1 LSLELV
7 DSVPRT
13 QPKTN
18 GLRGFGGVVWSSE
31 PDFSTS
37 AAAWLTAGAGH
48 RTVMSTAVG
57 IEVFHDFAEMAR
69 TELFVIDKTTTLR
82 DFFLEVR
89 WNQAYC

>member
-1 LSLELV
+1 
-7 DSVPRT
+7 
-13 QPKTN
+13 
-18 GLRGFGGVVWSSE
+18 
-31 PDFSTS
+31 
-37 AAAWLTAGAGH
+37 
-48 RTVMSTAVG
+48 MSTAVG